1 MLKSFK
7 KTTPLLGCA
16 TLLLASS
23 IAQAQVTGFSEDFES
38 LSAASESELP
48 DGNSSLADSGWE
60 VTGNGFYQNS
70 DGTIGDYHY
79 WYGAWNP
86 APNKYQGGAFSSVTS
101 GEDTKDLSGTQYLN
115 IYNDYD
121 NAAHVNGIP
130 GANYGFVDTIFAKR
144 FTITA
149 ADIGKTVTFSFDAK
163 RENVNPDTFGIDQSY
178 AVGNGCQYVCTAG
191 AFIRTQSGGDR
202 TNDVPADMTSISQSD
217 WTAFTITLDL
227 TDPLLEG
234 QELQIGFATLASHED
249 KTGVYYDNIVVTAG
263 EAEEPESA
271 NVPIPT
277 IALLGFG
284 ALLAWSGMTSIR
296 KRLS

>member
-7 KTTPLLGCA
+7 KTTPLLSCA
-16 TLLLASS
+16 SLLLASS
-23 IAQAQVTGFSEDFES
+23 IAQATVTDFSEDFES
-38 LSAASESELP
+38 LSAASASELP

-60 VTGNGFYQNS
+60 VTGNGFYQNL

-79 WYGAWNP
+79 WYGAWQP
-86 APNKYQGGAFSSVTS
+86 APNKFQGGGFSSVTS
-101 GEDTKDLSGTQYLN
+101 GEDTKDNSGTQYLN

-121 NAAHVNGIP
+121 NGAHRNELP
-130 GANYGFVDTIFAKR
+130 SNYGFVDTIFAKR
-144 FTITA
+144 YTITA

-163 RENVNPDTFGIDQSY
+163 RENENPDLLGVDQSS

-191 AFIRTQSGGDR
+191 AFIRTQNGGDR
-202 TNDVPADMTSISQSD
+202 TNDVAADMTSISQSE
-217 WTAFTITLDL
+217 WTSHTITLDL

-249 KTGVYYDNIVVTAG
+249 KTGVYYDNLVLTSG
-263 EAEEPESA
+263 TAEEPESA
-271 NVPIPT
+271 NVPIPA

-284 ALLAWSGMTSIR
+284 ALLAWSGMSSIR